1 MRLRTLLQGAAVFF
15 LALVPLAAPQATTQ
29 SFVASVV
36 RTMTTA
42 NGNFGGCMVRLDKS
56 PRDEGLSCP
65 EQPWVT
71 FSCSGPH
78 AQSRADALRMLD
90 SAQLAFVTG
99 RKVRVWVDD
108 ARTHNDYCFVSRID
122 VLAE

>member
-1 MRLRTLLQGAAVFF
+1 MRIRTLLQGTAVFL

-29 SFVASVV
+29 AFVAKVT

-42 NGNFGGCMVRLDKS
+42 DGSFGGCMVQLDKS
-56 PRDEGLSCP
+56 PRDEGLECP

-99 RKVRVWVDD
+99 RSVRVWVDD
-108 ARTHNDYCFVSRID
+108 ARKHNDFCFVNRID
-122 VLAE
+122 VLAQ